1 MRYLYLATSM
11 IKKINYS
18 ELQVVCMAACESPV
32 PLKATGV
39 GGAVTKLMLVALCLP
54 VHLGESWERS
64 QTDWTVGSLF
74 VPVQGHGEH
83 ELVAYVSKS
92 EACT

>member
-1 MRYLYLATSM
+1 
-11 IKKINYS
+11 
-18 ELQVVCMAACESPV
+18 MAACESPV

-39 GGAVTKLMLVALCLP
+39 GGAVTKLMPGALCLP

-64 QTDWTVGSLF
+64 QTDWTVGSPS
-74 VPVQGHGEH
+74 VPVQGCEKQ
-83 ELVAYVSKS
+83 ELVANVSKS